1 MSNELSRRPVTE
13 QGGATGSDPT
23 AALSESLREFFRATR
38 RARGRA
44 ASRPAPD
51 GLSLAQFHLL
61 EPLADGPH
69 TNRQLAE
76 SAAVS
81 SPTATRMIDVLV
93 ARGLVTRVEDPSD
106 RRAVLISLTPA
117 GRRALEAKLREYER
131 VREQIAAALQLE
143 ERAVAA
149 DLLHRLAEV
158 IEEL

>member
-1 MSNELSRRPVTE
+1 MHTASASAGASN
-13 QGGATGSDPT
+13 DPT
-23 AALSESLREFFRATR
+23 AALSEALAEFFRATR

-44 ASRPAPD
+44 ASRPADD
-51 GLSLAQFHLL
+51 GISLAQYHLL
-61 EPLADGPH
+61 EPLADGAH

-76 SAAVS
+76 GAGVS

-93 ARGLVTRVEDPSD
+93 GRRLVSRVEDPAD

-117 GRRALEAKLREYER
+117 GRAALDAKVAEYRR
-131 VREQIAAALQLE
+131 VRERIAAALDPE
-143 ERAVAA
+143 EQRVAA